1 MDNGSLKDVEIG
13 VVKQVETKLHT
24 VVGTSGTDSF
34 HATYGE

>member
-13 VVKQVETKLHT
+13 MVKHVETKLREA
-24 VVGTSGTDSF
+24 VGTSGTDSF